1 MQDLSPAPEL
11 KPGSAQPDLPDNP
24 PALHERALHLLARL
38 LPLSFFR
45 RPPKI
50 IIIDATN
57 SCNLRCPVCPV
68 TFAMK
73 RKRGM
78 MKPHVFRKII
88 DDFKDQRE
96 KPAIYFSFSGEPTL
110 HKDLPDFIAYAHE
123 NGHDTYLST
132 NATRLTPEMS
142 ERLIRSGLGR
152 VNLCMDGFSKE
163 AQETYRV
170 NSDFDNVKASIEEF
184 LRIKKDLGMKS
195 PITVLQTL
203 LTSYSEPQ
211 MDEMEAWAREA
222 GFDRVRFKTFS
233 IGSYT
238 SADQKREFAH
248 FLPRQKELRRHPRHT
263 SHALCT
269 VPLFQSVVFWN
280 GDLGLCCID
289 YDQVIQL
296 PNVEKDGF
304 LAAYRSDEAARAR
317 KRGFLKQFGIC
328 KTCSFSNAEN
338 MGIRRDLKK

>member
-1 MQDLSPAPEL
+1 MKDQATAPD
-11 KPGSAQPDLPDNP
+11 PGPPGAPPDLPAKP
-24 PALHERALHLLARL
+24 PGLHERALHLLARL

-68 TFAMK
+68 TFAMQ

-78 MKPHVFRKII
+78 MKPDVFRRII
-88 DDFKDQRE
+88 DDFQDQRE

-110 HKDLPDFIAYAHE
+110 HRDLPDFIAYAHD

-132 NATRLTPEMS
+132 NATRLTPELSM
-142 ERLIRSGLGR
+142 RLIRSGLAR

-163 AQETYRV
+163 AQEAYRV
-170 NSDFDNVKASIEEF
+170 NSDFAQVKAAIEEF
-184 LRIKKDLGMKS
+184 LRLKTQLGART
-195 PITVLQTL
+195 PVTVLQTL

-211 MDEMEAWAREA
+211 MAEMEEWAREA

-238 SADQKREFAH
+238 SAEQKRAFAH
-248 FLPRQKELRRHPRHT
+248 FLPRQKKLRRHPRHT

-296 PNVEKDGF
+296 PNVGRDGF
-304 LAAYRSDEAARAR
+304 LAAYRSDTAARAR

-328 KTCSFSNAEN
+328 RSCSFSNAEN
-338 MGIRRDLKK
+338 MGIRRDLHK

>member
-1 MQDLSPAPEL
+1 MKDLAPVPDL
-11 KPGSAQPDLPDNP
+11 KPETAQPDLPAKP
-24 PALHERALHLLARL
+24 PALHERALHMLARL
-38 LPLSFFR
+38 LPLAYFR

-68 TFAMK
+68 TFAMQ

-78 MKPHVFRKII
+78 MKPNVFRKII

-132 NATRLTPEMS
+132 NATRLTPDMS
-142 ERLIRSGLGR
+142 ERLIRSGLAR
-152 VNLCMDGFSKE
+152 VNLCMDGFSKQ

-170 NSDFDNVKASIEEF
+170 NSDFDKVKASIEEF
-184 LRIKKDLGMKS
+184 LNIKKDLGFKT
-195 PITVLQTL
+195 PVTVLQTL

-211 MDEMEAWAREA
+211 MDEMEAWARNA

-238 SADQKREFAH
+238 SDDQKREFAH

-263 SHALCT
+263 SHAMCT

-296 PNVEKDGF
+296 PNVEQDGF
-304 LAAYRSDEAARAR
+304 LAAYRSDEAAGAR